1 MAKLRLLERGL
12 VDAALGVDDL
22 HLKVSGGKGK
32 GKADEDVEMD
42 AAEDDDVP
50 DEKPEEFMARI
61 NLYVAI
67 HLSRTK
73 NSRDD
78 YKSEN
83 AYQLRKE
90 VIQEFLRN
98 CILKKCQNGD
108 CSSYVF
114 RCVLLRI
121 SQKN

>member
-32 GKADEDVEMD
+32 GKADDSEDVEMD
-42 AAEDDDVP
+42 VEDEVP

-90 VIQEFLRN
+90 VIQEVLRN

-108 CSSYVF
+108 CSSYVLP
-114 RCVLLRI
+114 RPYLRDPR
-121 SQKN
+121 N

>member
-1 MAKLRLLERGL
+1 
-12 VDAALGVDDL
+12 
-22 HLKVSGGKGK
+22 
-32 GKADEDVEMD
+32 VEMD
-42 AAEDDDVP
+42 VEDEVP

-108 CSSYVF
+108 CSSYVLH
-114 RCVLLRI
+114 CPLLRQPQTQP
-121 SQKN
+121 STL